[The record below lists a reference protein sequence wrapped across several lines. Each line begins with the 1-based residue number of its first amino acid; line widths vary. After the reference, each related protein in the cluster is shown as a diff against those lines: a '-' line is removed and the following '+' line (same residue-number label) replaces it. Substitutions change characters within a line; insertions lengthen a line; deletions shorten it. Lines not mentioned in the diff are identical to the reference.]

1 MVPAGST
8 EKLSETGPTG
18 AGRGQKP
25 EVGEEGGKFISLT
38 TGLTVVSVS
47 SSSSARESLPD
58 SDRAKILKYLP
69 DVVLINSAANNGLML
84 GIDQHPREVKN
95 QLVSLTEEMT
105 GFVFSLD
112 DVAEK
117 DPFTYFEG
125 WPIIPRV
132 DETGLYQL
140 IVNSKSLTKSKT
152 MEENLEDLE
161 RLVKTFNIAKTS
173 AGVTGEAKIIQVN
186 HVLEFIA
193 YWDCLR
199 KDFSL
204 ERRHTWS
211 LKPRE
216 GLDQRSK
223 PAGERIFWVKANDP
237 GFNSLSVAHKQFN
250 MKCQLDSLGKVKH
263 LESDLFGVEN
273 SFLAVFCGK
282 EKFSGVTS
290 SAGLSMLELPES
302 ALPDIYVPNYEV
314 NEKGM
319 FDKILLFFA
328 LNLFLFFKASTTSP
342 VGSRRTCQTRPR

>member
-1 MVPAGST
+1 MGPAGST
-8 EKLSETGPTG
+8 EKLAEAGSTG
-18 AGRGQKP
+18 AGRGKKL

-47 SSSSARESLPD
+47 SSSPARQSLPD
-58 SDRAKILKYLP
+58 SDRAKILRYLP

-95 QLVSLTEEMT
+95 QLVSLMEEMT
-105 GFVFSLD
+105 GFVFALD

-132 DETGLYQL
+132 DQTGLYQL
-140 IVNSKSLTKSKT
+140 IVNSKSLTKTK
-152 MEENLEDLE
+152 EEDLE
-161 RLVKTFNIAKTS
+161 NLARRVKTFNIAKTS
-173 AGVTGEAKIIQVN
+173 TCLTDEAKMVIQVN

-211 LKPRE
+211 LKPRDR
-216 GLDQRSK
+216 LDPRSE
-223 PAGERIFWVKANDP
+223 PAGDRIFWMKATDA
-237 GFNSLSVAHKQFN
+237 GFTALSVAQKQFN
-250 MKCQLDSLGKVKH
+250 LKCQLDNLGKVKH

-273 SFLAVFCGK
+273 SFLVVFCGK
-282 EKFSGVTS
+282 EKFSGVIS

-302 ALPDIYVPNYEV
+302 ALPDIYIPNYEV
-314 NEKGM
+314 NEKG
-319 FDKILLFFA
+319 LF
-328 LNLFLFFKASTTSP
+328 
-342 VGSRRTCQTRPR
+342 R